1 MKLAI
6 LEPLGVDK
14 AKLLAMAEEALGDR
28 VEIVAYDDRKEDV
41 PTLIERSK
49 DADIVVLSNFQYR
62 EPVISQCPN
71 LKMICVAF
79 TGFDHVDM
87 EYCAKRGITVCN
99 CAGYSNVAVAELV
112 ICMVISLLRK
122 VRECDIAAH
131 AGGTKAGL
139 TGYELEGKK
148 FGVIGT
154 GAIGMR
160 VIALAQAFGCE
171 VLAYS
176 RTKKDIPG
184 VKFVEL
190 DELLREC
197 DVVTLHVPSNAHTK
211 HLMSREKIALMKK
224 SAILINCARGPV
236 VDSQALADA
245 LNNGDI
251 AAAGIDVLEGEPPFD
266 TQHPLVTAKNVL
278 LTPHTAFATAES
290 MVKRAV
296 IVFDNIAAYLD
307 GKPQNVVK

>member
-6 LEPLGVDK
+6 LEPLGVEK
-14 AKLLAMAEEALGDR
+14 TRFLAMAKEALGDR
-28 VEIVAYDDRKEDV
+28 VEIVAYDDRREDV

-62 EPVISQCPN
+62 ESVISQCPK

-79 TGFDHVDM
+79 TGYDHVDI
-87 EYCAKRGITVCN
+87 EYCKQRGITVCN
-99 CAGYSNVAVAELV
+99 CAGYSTVAVAELV
-112 ICMVISLLRK
+112 IGMVISLLRK

-131 AGGTKAGL
+131 AAGTKAGL

-148 FGVIGT
+148 FGIIGT
-154 GAIGMR
+154 GAIGLR
-160 VIALAQAFGCE
+160 VAALAQAFGCE

-176 RTKKDIPG
+176 RTRKEIPG
-184 VKFVEL
+184 ITYMEL
-190 DELLREC
+190 DDLLRES
-197 DVVTLHVPSNAHTK
+197 DIVTLHVPANANTK
-211 HLMSREKIALMKK
+211 QLMNREKIALMKK

-296 IVFDNIAAYLD
+296 IVFDNISAYLD
-307 GKPQNVVK
+307 GKPQNVIC